1 MSAKSHLNIVW
12 DNQSYPL
19 EFESS
24 AVGYHWK
31 GPKALTDQELRTKV
45 QEIVHGAIGRSQIA
59 ASQLLVGD
67 DRVAI
72 PVHGDSSLILP
83 LLNALIEE
91 LQIAGVKAEGFVI
104 LCDASELDAIKASI
118 KPNIQVTA
126 HNPTAIEER
135 AYLASTQAGSRIY
148 LNRHMLDT
156 DVIIPLIAA
165 EPHGEGPRKG
175 YMQGLWPNFS
185 DSETRIQLAEK
196 FRKNRKQVLKE
207 IQEVLWLG
215 GFHLAV
221 AVIPASGGVAALIS
235 ERPGDI
241 QKRVYPAVNTLWNCN
256 AEESEADR
264 LILSA
269 LGDSHSGIDIKSLSQ
284 VIKSAANFEHF
295 KQVVLN
301 LWIDANTLEALE
313 GFVRGTPASP
323 DNHLISCLKK
333 LADIAVNQ
341 KVYIL
346 SNIPEELTDEL
357 NLIHLDSPKELGNLV
372 NRSSAQWLI
381 IENANRVR
389 FIS

>member
-1 MSAKSHLNIVW
+1 
-12 DNQSYPL
+12 
-19 EFESS
+19 
-24 AVGYHWK
+24 
-31 GPKALTDQELRTKV
+31 
-45 QEIVHGAIGRSQIA
+45 
-59 ASQLLVGD
+59 
-67 DRVAI
+67 
-72 PVHGDSSLILP
+72 
-83 LLNALIEE
+83 
-91 LQIAGVKAEGFVI
+91 
-104 LCDASELDAIKASI
+104 
-118 KPNIQVTA
+118 
-126 HNPTAIEER
+126 
-135 AYLASTQAGSRIY
+135 
-148 LNRHMLDT
+148 
-156 DVIIPLIAA
+156 
-165 EPHGEGPRKG
+165 
-175 YMQGLWPNFS
+175 MQGLWPNFS

-221 AVIPASGGVAALIS
+221 AIIPGSGGVASLIS

-256 AEESEADR
+256 TEESEADR

-269 LGDSHSGIDIKSLSQ
+269 FGDFHSGIDLKSLSQ

-301 LWIDANTLEALE
+301 LWIDANALEALE
-313 GFVRGTPASP
+313 GFVRGNPISP
-323 DNHLISCLKK
+323 DNHLISCLRK
-333 LADIAVNQ
+333 LANIASNQ

-357 NLIHLDSPKELGNLV
+357 NLIHLESPKELANLV
-372 NRSSAQWLI
+372 NRSSAQWMI